1 MNIVLDLRDI
11 VVQFNKYSVGSITL
25 KNKIYRIITH
35 KRVPSFNALDHV
47 SLSIKDNESI
57 GIIGR
62 NGAGKTTLLR
72 VMAQII
78 IPTAGSVRISGK
90 VIPLLELGIGF
101 HPELSGLEN
110 CYLAGSL
117 LGFTPKQVEA
127 RIDRIIEFSGIGD
140 FIENPVKTYSSG
152 MFARLAFALAT
163 EVEPEILLL
172 DEIIGVGDEFF
183 QRKCIIR
190 IQNMMKKGITAI
202 IVSHNVDFL
211 VAQCDR
217 LIWLDQGKVMMDD
230 VPGIV
235 ADKYREAQYQIS

>member
-1 MNIVLDLRDI
+1 MNHVLDLRDI

-25 KNKIYRIITH
+25 KNKIYRTITR
-35 KRVPSFNALDHV
+35 KKTLTFKALDHV
-47 SLSIKDNESI
+47 SLRVGENESI

-78 IPTAGSVRISGK
+78 IPTDGSVTISK
-90 VIPLLELGIGF
+90 RVIPLLELGIGF

-117 LGFTPKQVEA
+117 LGFTPKQIQA
-127 RIDRIIEFSGIGD
+127 RIGKIIEFSGIGD
-140 FIENPVKTYSSG
+140 FIDNPVKTYSSG

-183 QRKCIIR
+183 QRKCVIR
-190 IQNMMKKGITAI
+190 MQNMIKKGMTTI
-202 IVSHNVDFL
+202 IVSHNLDFL
-211 VAQCDR
+211 VTQCHR
-217 LIWLDQGKVMMDD
+217 LIWLDQGKIMMDD
-230 VPGIV
+230 IPDKV
-235 ADKYREAQYQIS
+235 ADRYRHEQGQIL

>member
-1 MNIVLDLRDI
+1 MQNAVNLKD
-11 VVQFNKYSVGSITL
+11 VVVAFHKHSAGSITL
-25 KNKIYRIITH
+25 KNKIYRTLTRKKI
-35 KRVPSFNALDHV
+35 PSFKALDHV
-47 SLSIKDNESI
+47 SLSVQANESI

-72 VMAQII
+72 VIAQII
-78 IPTAGSVRISGK
+78 IPTGGSVTINQR

-117 LGFTPKQVEA
+117 LGFTPGQIKA
-127 RIDRIIEFSGIGD
+127 RIDSIVEFSGID
-140 FIENPVKTYSSG
+140 AFIDSPVKTYSSG

-183 QRKCIIR
+183 QRKCVVR
-190 IQNMMKKGITAI
+190 IQNMIKQGMTII
-202 IVSHNVDFL
+202 IVSHNLDFL
-211 VAQCDR
+211 VTQCNR
-217 LIWLDQGKVMMDD
+217 LIWLDQGKIVMDD
-230 VPGIV
+230 IPEKV
-235 ADKYREAQYQIS
+235 ADRYLHEQGQI

>member
-1 MNIVLDLRDI
+1 MNHVLDLRDI

-25 KNKIYRIITH
+25 KNKIYRTITR
-35 KRVPSFNALDHV
+35 KKTPTFKALDHV
-47 SLSIKDNESI
+47 SLRVEENESI

-78 IPTAGSVRISGK
+78 IPTNGSVTISRR

-101 HPELSGLEN
+101 HSELSGLEN

-117 LGFTPKQVEA
+117 LGFTPKQIKT
-127 RIDRIIEFSGIGD
+127 RIGKIIEFSGVGD
-140 FIENPVKTYSSG
+140 FIDNPVKNYSSG

-172 DEIIGVGDEFF
+172 DEILGVGDEFF
-183 QRKCIIR
+183 QRKCVIR
-190 IQNMMKKGITAI
+190 MQNMMKKGMTTI
-202 IVSHNVDFL
+202 IVSHNLDFL
-211 VAQCDR
+211 VTQCHR
-217 LIWLDQGKVMMDD
+217 LIWLDQGKIMMDD
-230 VPGIV
+230 IPEKV
-235 ADKYREAQYQIS
+235 ADRYRYEQGQLL